1 MTFLTWLRFLCGHKQ
16 ASRDIAHCPQALWLG
31 LLFVLSAGIAREYD
45 GEDLLHEPYF
55 LLIPPLASL
64 LTSFVLY
71 WVARTL
77 VGRVPEGC
85 GTQPIGYR
93 GFLACYWMT
102 GPLAWIYALPVER
115 WMSDGDAMNSN
126 LWFFTFVALWRVILM
141 VRVVKTLFATTTHLA
156 CCAVVF
162 FAFSIFAVVSW
173 NMRIPILYMM
183 GGVRLTDSETQ
194 ILGALLLARIATI
207 LGIPLVAVW
216 YLAALWFRR
225 RADRVAIREFS
236 ADPTS
241 GDVSAVAST
250 TETAALSRNSGNVC
264 LLISRVSLSLWMFAT
279 SFYLV
284 GAWLLA
290 WAQPE
295 QQLRSRVE
303 DLLRADK
310 LSEGLSIMSR
320 HKPSD
325 FPPHWRPPPRTA
337 YGEKKP
343 ASWKVLETALN
354 EQSAPWVTD
363 IVRDRFFSDLG
374 DSYWSVRTY
383 LHLFSNT
390 EEVVRFLKFVD
401 TQSFTGV
408 LPHGDLD
415 RGVERY
421 LQEIEFSQ
429 EPSQQ
434 ASPEAIDWLYQYVE
448 RGRKKREATPA
459 PDNADPMPVD

>member
-1 MTFLTWLRFLCGHKQ
+1 MTFLTWLRFLCGNKQ
-16 ASRDIAHCPQALWLG
+16 AIRDIAHCPQALWLG

-64 LTSFVLY
+64 VTSFVLY

-77 VGRVPEGC
+77 VGRVSEGC

-115 WMSDGDAMNSN
+115 WMSDGDAMNAN
-126 LWFFTFVALWRVILM
+126 LWFFTFVALWRVVLM
-141 VRVVKTLFATTTHLA
+141 IRVVRTLFATTTHLA
-156 CCAVVF
+156 CCAVIF
-162 FAFSIFAVVSW
+162 FASSALAVASF
-173 NMRIPILYMM
+173 NMRVPLFHLM
-183 GGVRLTDSETQ
+183 GGVRLTEAETHVLEVLMWSRIIS
-194 ILGALLLARIATI
+194 ILDVPIVTTWYLLA
-207 LGIPLVAVW
+207 LS
-216 YLAALWFRR
+216 YRR
-225 RADRVAIREFS
+225 RADKAAIREFS
-236 ADPTS
+236 ADPIS
-241 GDVSAVAST
+241 EDLSAVALAT
-250 TETAALSRNSGNVC
+250 DTAALSSNSRNVC

-354 EQSAPWVTD
+354 EQSAPWVID

-374 DSYWSVRTY
+374 DSYWRARTY
-383 LHLFSNT
+383 LDQFGNA

-408 LPHGDLD
+408 FPHGDLHQ
-415 RGVERY
+415 GVEHY
-421 LQEIEFSQ
+421 LQEIESPPK
-429 EPSQQ
+429 PSQQ
-434 ASPEAIDWLYQYVE
+434 ASPEAIDWLKQYIE
-448 RGRKKREATPA
+448 RGREKREATPA